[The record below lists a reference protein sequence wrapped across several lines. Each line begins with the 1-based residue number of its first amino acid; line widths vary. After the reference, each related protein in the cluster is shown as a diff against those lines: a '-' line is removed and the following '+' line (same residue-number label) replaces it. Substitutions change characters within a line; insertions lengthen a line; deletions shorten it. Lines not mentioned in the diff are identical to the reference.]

1 MYGSRFVWILIKDFV
16 DKWWEVG
23 NDTECTVDEL
33 QRATEGYFIVSSLN
47 VLDNNQMSVSNIV
60 IIFVKLYPIFSNIL
74 SIKRTIRNQMSF
86 FFKLPQKKISIHFF
100 KMLNM

>member
-60 IIFVKLYPIFSNIL
+60 IIFVKLYPIYFKHIINKKNNPKSNEL
-74 SIKRTIRNQMSF
+74 F
-86 FFKLPQKKISIHFF
+86 F
-100 KMLNM
+100 

>member
-60 IIFVKLYPIFSNIL
+60 IIFFKLYPIDFKHTINKKEQSK
-74 SIKRTIRNQMSF
+74 IK
-86 FFKLPQKKISIHFF
+86 
-100 KMLNM
+100 